1 MNTSAAIAVAGAGQ
15 LAWNPDNNT
24 IDIGMNANTTL
35 QVGQEELYYVKNQ
48 TGSDIAD
55 GTVVMAA
62 GTNGAGGIILVTPAV
77 ANGSFPSKYI
87 IGIATEVIPDGG
99 DGFVTSFGKVRG
111 LDTSAFSE
119 GDILYADPAI
129 AGGLSNTAPIAPNNI
144 VTVAIVINKHPSVG
158 TIFVRPTYGHTFTD
172 SEDVLVTDILDGQV
186 LTYSSANSRFENMT
200 ATGGT
205 GDEANLFNTYTTL
218 TANDYNTYTTLNGS
232 ISGIDANL
240 FNTYYTLAA
249 NDFNTYTV
257 LNSNLSG
264 ITANLFNTYNT
275 LTANDFNT
283 YTTLTANIYNTFAYL
298 NANVGGGGGD
308 VGNAWVN
315 ANDYNTYTTLQS
327 EYRANDYATYTTLQG
342 EFAAND
348 FNTYNTLTANT
359 YNTYTALTSSTASV
373 DANLFNTY
381 NTLTANDYNTYTTL
395 TANIYNTFAY
405 LNANVGGGGGGDVAN
420 AWVNA
425 NDWATLQ
432 SAYANDYTLFTSIKS
447 FNIISVAGQA
457 NVAAGD
463 FGSTLRLI
471 AGANVTIATNASANS
486 ITISSTASGGG
497 GGGTEDEFARTVAFL
512 GL

>member
-1 MNTSAAIAVAGAGQ
+1 MTDKDFRVKNGIHVGTDAFIQGSITSVDTISMNTSAAIAVAGAGQ

-24 IDIGMNANTTL
+24 IDLGMNANTTL

-62 GTNGAGGIILVTPAV
+62 GTNGASGIILVTPAV

-119 GDILYADPAI
+119 GDILYADPAV

-283 YTTLTANIYNTFAYL
+283 YTTLNGSITDADANLFNTYTTLTANIYNTFAYL

-315 ANDYNTYTTLQS
+315 ANDYTTL
-327 EYRANDYATYTTLQG
+327 L
-342 EFAAND
+342 
-348 FNTYNTLTANT
+348 
-359 YNTYTALTSSTASV
+359 
-373 DANLFNTY
+373 
-381 NTLTANDYNTYTTL
+381 
-395 TANIYNTFAY
+395 
-405 LNANVGGGGGGDVAN
+405 
-420 AWVNA
+420 
-425 NDWATLQ
+425 
-432 SAYANDYTLFTSIKS
+432 SAYANDAALYDSIKT
-447 FNIISVAGQA
+447 FNVFSVAGQA
-457 NVAAGD
+457 NVVAQS
-463 FGSTLRLI
+463 FGSQLI
-471 AGANVTIATNASANS
+471 FVAGPNVTIATNATANS
-486 ITISSTASGGG
+486 ITIDSAGGGGGAGTSSNSFATIAVAGQNNVVANTSTEVLTFISGSNMTITTNAETDTITFASTGGG
-497 GGGTEDEFARTVAFL
+497 GGGTDEFARTIAFL